1 MQTYLSIIE
10 NNLCSAVFYAA
21 AGIIIASVMLCI
33 LIRSRYRSKVVSLGA
48 ALEKEQTANEQ
59 ERIQLS
65 DNLRLADEKTKQLE
79 EELNNKNARIE
90 QIENAIP
97 AFQAQ
102 AEQATILEEEI
113 KQRND
118 YLVELLDTFEKEFGL
133 DANDLAVFDSL
144 QEETLWQRHSAV
156 IGALINRLHA
166 EEQSRAE
173 LEQTQRTWQMQ
184 LIEKES
190 EAQGLNKTIEDQR
203 AHIAQIEQHLAQQQA
218 MIQEQQNTEAT
229 LQDLRK
235 TLDGQHAYIAQI
247 EQNFAEQQNNE
258 AALQDLR
265 NTVEEQCAHIAQI
278 EQSLAEQQ
286 EIMQEQQ
293 AAAEENI
300 LKLQTKIRAYKAY
313 IGKLELGRMKVF
325 NDLNLAAQKIH
336 QLEIALENV
345 PPVVEPA
352 ASVEPLVEEAA
363 VQQQE
368 EAPEPLQPDIETAEE
383 MKQSKPLLARIMDSV
398 KADLSQDQQAAEK
411 EEEPASEQQV
421 AVEHPREEKP
431 PVSQI
436 DLNLLA
442 EKEASIARLQKELEA
457 QQNHISRLEYDLEVK
472 NLLIQDSRHE
482 VRAIPAAVVQKQAED
497 QARIAELEAKLSG
510 SESTAVQKSIEKI
523 SHFPQDM
530 KHQWLDPVT
539 KQLHD
544 LSENVQQ
551 IPQHAIENISQLWV
565 NPAKEK
571 IDEATEIAKHI
582 PEQLK
587 GLYQKM
593 TPFKHKEPEKPE

>member
-10 NNLCSAVFYAA
+10 NNLYYAVIFTAT
-21 AGIIIASVMLCI
+21 GVIIASIILCF
-33 LIRSRYRSKVVSLGA
+33 LIRARYRSKVVNLSA
-48 ALEKEQTANEQ
+48 ALEKEQSADMQ
-59 ERIQLS
+59 ERTLLN
-65 DNLRLADEKTKQLE
+65 DKLNRADETIKQLE
-79 EELNNKNARIE
+79 EELNNKKAHIE
-90 QIENAIP
+90 QIENTIP

-133 DANDLAVFDSL
+133 DAGDLAIFDSL

-156 IGALINRLHA
+156 IAALINRLHA

-184 LIEKES
+184 LIEKEADLQELS
-190 EAQGLNKTIEDQR
+190 KTLEDQR
-203 AHIAQIEQHLAQQQA
+203 AHSAQIEQHLAEQQA

-265 NTVEEQCAHIAQI
+265 NTIEEQCAHIAQI
-278 EQSLAEQQ
+278 EQNLAEQQ
-286 EIMQEQQ
+286 TMMQEQQ
-293 AAAEENI
+293 TSAEEDI
-300 LKLQTKIRAYKAY
+300 LKLQAKNRSYKAY
-313 IGKLELGRMKVF
+313 IGKLESGRMKVF

-336 QLEIALENV
+336 QLEIALENKAS
-345 PPVVEPA
+345 VVEPITP
-352 ASVEPLVEEAA
+352 VEPIEQEPA
-363 VQQQE
+363 VQHAEQ
-368 EAPEPLQPDIETAEE
+368 PELEQPDIEIAEE
-383 MKQSKPLLARIMDSV
+383 IKQPKPLFARLIDSV
-398 KADLSQDQQAAEK
+398 KTDLNLDQQAAEK
-411 EEEPASEQQV
+411 DNEQTPAQNDVIEY
-421 AVEHPREEKP
+421 PYEKKP
-431 PVSQI
+431 HVNQI
-436 DLNLLA
+436 DLNVLA
-442 EKEASIARLQKELEA
+442 EKEASIAQLQQELDA
-457 QQNHISRLEYDLEVK
+457 RQNHISRLEYDLEVK

-482 VRAIPAAVVQKQAED
+482 VHAIPAAIVQKQAED

-510 SESTAVQKSIEKI
+510 SEPTAVQKSIEKI
-523 SHFPQDM
+523 SHLPQDM

-551 IPQHAIENISQLWV
+551 MPQHAIENIHQLWV

-587 GLYQKM
+587 EFYQKM
-593 TPFKHKEPEKPE
+593 TPFKHKESD